1 MQLIPRFLAGPWHT
15 AKHQSSVDT
24 NYLSDKANISRFNH
38 WYHTSQAKK
47 PKPNKTQ
54 NQTKAN
60 HQNKTKQKTPNQTQK
75 SFLLKFLAKIC
86 VMSCTIWGQNSGGI
100 MCTCSKGFNHTS
112 LLSWGVFTQHS
123 TVLFPLSRQHQ
134 PRQEP
139 GLASEGICSSQV
151 SQCRP
156 RLI

>member
-1 MQLIPRFLAGPWHT
+1 MNITFEKQLIPRFLAGPWHT

-24 NYLSDKANISRFNH
+24 NYLSDKANISRFNR

-75 SFLLKFLAKIC
+75 SFLPQ
-86 VMSCTIWGQNSGGI
+86 VSGKN
-100 MCTCSKGFNHTS
+100 MCNELYYLGPEFRRDNVHM
-112 LLSWGVFTQHS
+112 L
-123 TVLFPLSRQHQ
+123 
-134 PRQEP
+134 
-139 GLASEGICSSQV
+139 EGI
-151 SQCRP
+151 
-156 RLI
+156 